1 MLTHCFENV
10 EGCVK
15 KVQTVITRY
24 TEKEIIEAV
33 QELEKRGFVRK
44 SEIVRVAKNGKA
56 FKKEW
61 KVPEF
66 VENYQN
72 VKYMC
77 RLELLDRSS
86 RGKADDRRK

>member
-1 MLTHCFENV
+1 M
-10 EGCVK
+10 K

-44 SEIVRVAKNGKA
+44 SEIVRVATDGKF
-56 FKKEW
+56 FKREW

-66 VENYQN
+66 VGNFQR

-77 RLELLDRSS
+77 RLERPERSN
-86 RGKADDRRK
+86 RGKEDVRRD